1 MSDFD
6 DNGFPR
12 IIKNTSGNSGGPSS
26 GGPKVPEGFPEFD
39 PEQTGRLLVIGF
51 LVAVLGWGLWS
62 SYFQVST
69 DEEAVV
75 LRFGQYLRT
84 AGPGPHLKI
93 PFGVDRVYRVPT
105 KRQMKMEFGFRTAKA
120 QQRSSYSRGNNAK
133 GESIMLTGDLN
144 VVDVEW
150 VVQYQIRDPKAYL
163 FHAREIDLVIR
174 DLSEAV
180 LRLIVGDVGVNYVLT
195 GGREVIVQQV
205 KDVLSEAVSLYDLGI
220 AIDQVIIQ
228 DVNPPE
234 AVKQSFNEVNEAQQ
248 EREEAINMA
257 KKAYNNAVPKA
268 RGSAEQLV
276 SQAEGYAME
285 RVNRAKGDVANFVA
299 MQQAYAK
306 SRSVTRAR
314 LHLETLQE
322 VLPRISKKWII
333 SGAKAG
339 VLKHMDLGK
348 GLK

>member
-12 IIKNTSGNSGGPSS
+12 IIKSSKGGSGRSGG
-26 GGPKVPEGFPEFD
+26 GPQLPTDFPEFD
-39 PEQTGRLLVIGF
+39 PEQTGRFALYGLLAAI
-51 LVAVLGWGLWS
+51 LAWGVWS
-62 SYFQVST
+62 TYFQVGT
-69 DEEAVV
+69 DEDAVV
-75 LRFGQYLRT
+75 LRFGSYLRT
-84 AGPGPHLKI
+84 AGPGPHLKA

-105 KRQMKMEFGFRTAKA
+105 KRQMKMEFGFRTSKA
-120 QQRSSYSRGNNAK
+120 QQRSAYSRGNSAK

-163 FHAREIDLVIR
+163 FHARGIDLVIR

-180 LRLIVGDVGVNYVLT
+180 LRLVVGDVGVNYVLT

-205 KDVLSEAVSLYDLGI
+205 KDVLSEAVAMYDLGI

-285 RVNRAKGDVANFVA
+285 RVNVSKGDVANFVA
-299 MQQAYAK
+299 MQEAYSK

-322 VLPRISKKWII
+322 VLPKISRKWVIA
-333 SGAKAG
+333 GAKAG